1 MRKKFMFIALGMGGL
16 LCALLLGVGLKLSA
30 DVKHKL
36 EQSLNRLATNIHAKP
51 FKCYGFKN
59 IICQSAG
66 IAKQTGDIKVALEE
80 VKTNALRFKLDV
92 PTIYAK
98 EAWQPTS
105 AHCLLDLS
113 LKDTLIGQNACAL
126 KNSKAAYEFSLN
138 ARFKEGD
145 KPVSLKNLLGK
156 DSPTKDLEVLVERLG
171 FKVSSKD
178 MRSLLYPLLQK
189 SGDIKNP
196 HFDPQAYDKALKEIA
211 RSFKGTILVGL
222 LVAGLQD
229 EVVKAQD
236 LSQKFLDFANNKS
249 DHVSFELVNK
259 NAPFKRW
266 TDLKN
271 FKEIWA
277 YLPHFS
283 LKVLP

>member
-1 MRKKFMFIALGMGGL
+1 MRKKFIFILLGMGGL
-16 LCALLLGVGLKLSA
+16 LCVVLLGVGLKLSG
-30 DVKHKL
+30 DVKRKL
-36 EQSLNRLATNIHAKP
+36 EQSLNRLAVNIHAKP
-51 FKCYGFKN
+51 FKCHGFKN
-59 IICQSAG
+59 IVCQSVGVAG
-66 IAKQTGDIKVALEE
+66 HTGAIQVALEE
-80 VKTNALRFKLDV
+80 VKANALRFKLDI
-92 PTIYAK
+92 PTIHAK
-98 EAWQPTS
+98 QAWQPTS

-113 LKDTLIGQNACAL
+113 LKDTLIGQNACEL
-126 KNSKAAYEFSLN
+126 KNLKATYEFSLS
-138 ARFKEGD
+138 ARFKEGN

-156 DSPTKDLEVLVERLG
+156 DAPTKDLEVLVERLG

-189 SGDIKNP
+189 SGDINNP
-196 HFDPQAYDKALKEIA
+196 HFDTHAYDKALKEIA

-229 EVVKAQD
+229 EVAKAND
-236 LSQKFLDFANNKS
+236 LSQKFLDFANNKRDS
-249 DHVSFELVNK
+249 VGFELLNK
-259 NAPFKRW
+259 NAPFMRW
-266 TDLKN
+266 TDLRN

>member
-1 MRKKFMFIALGMGGL
+1 MRKKFMFILLGMGGL
-16 LCALLLGVGLKLSA
+16 LCVLLLGVGLKLSG
-30 DVKHKL
+30 DVKRKL

-51 FKCYGFKN
+51 FKCSGFKN
-59 IICQSAG
+59 IVCQSTG
-66 IAKQTGDIKVALEE
+66 VLGQTGTIKVALEE

-92 PTIYAK
+92 PTIHTK
-98 EAWQPTS
+98 EAWQPTN

-113 LKDTLIGQNACAL
+113 LKDTLIGQNACHL
-126 KNSKAAYEFSLN
+126 KNAKATYEFFLN
-138 ARFKEGD
+138 ARFKEGN

-171 FKVSSKD
+171 FRASSKD
-178 MRSLLYPLLQK
+178 MRSLLYPVLQK
-189 SGDIKNP
+189 SGDIKDP
-196 HFDPQAYDKALKEIA
+196 HFDAHAYDKALKEIA

-229 EVVKAQD
+229 EVAKAND
-236 LSQKFLDFANNKS
+236 LSQKFLDFANNKRDS
-249 DHVSFELVNK
+249 VGFELVSK

-266 TDLKN
+266 QDLRN